1 MSRPERPRPARAAAG
16 FAAPLT
22 ISHPPLLT
30 RGSDRRFR
38 QLLADF
44 LTVATQLETVRSHL
58 GGRVGLTGPQYSILM
73 AVAHLQAERDGPAA
87 GAVGVPVGQV
97 AERLHVSSA
106 FVTAETG
113 KLVRRD
119 LLNKRPNPADGRS
132 VLLSLTPAGR
142 DCVTALAPEVRQ
154 VNDLFFGAL
163 DAARFE
169 ALSSVMA
176 DMVGSAARALAYIE
190 AVERED
196 ALARRRRAG
205 AAD

>member
-1 MSRPERPRPARAAAG
+1 MSRPERPKPGRGGEAG

-22 ISHPPLLT
+22 ASHPPLLT

-44 LTVATQLETVRSHL
+44 LTVATQLESVRSHL

-73 AVAHLQAERDGPAA
+73 AVAHLQAGR
-87 GAVGVPVGQV
+87 GVAVGQV

-113 KLVRRD
+113 KLARRE
-119 LLNKRPNPADGRS
+119 LLRKRPNPDDGRG

-142 DCVTALAPEVRQ
+142 ECVAALAPEVRQ

-169 ALSSVMA
+169 ALSGVMQ
-176 DMVGSAARALAYIE
+176 DMVGSAARALSYIE

-196 ALARRRRAG
+196 ALARRRAG

>member
-1 MSRPERPRPARAAAG
+1 MSRPERPKPVRDGAAG

-22 ISHPPLLT
+22 ASHPPLLT

-44 LTVATQLETVRSHL
+44 LTVATQLEAVRSHL
-58 GGRVGLTGPQYSILM
+58 GGRAGLTGPQYSILM
-73 AVAHLQAERDGPAA
+73 AVAHLQAGR
-87 GAVGVPVGQV
+87 GVSVGQV

-113 KLVRRD
+113 KLARRD
-119 LLNKRPNPADGRS
+119 LLRKRPNPDDGRS
-132 VLLSLTPAGR
+132 VLLSLTPAGQ
-142 DCVTALAPEVRQ
+142 DCVAALAPEVRQ

-163 DAARFE
+163 DAARFT
-169 ALSSVMA
+169 ALSAAMA

-190 AVERED
+190 TVERED
-196 ALARRRRAG
+196 ALARRRAG

>member
-1 MSRPERPRPARAAAG
+1 MPERKRAAASRSASDPS
-16 FAAPLT
+16 AAPLT
-22 ISHPPLLT
+22 VSHPPLLV

-44 LTVATQLETVRSHL
+44 LTVATQLEAVRGHL

-73 AVAHLQAERDGPAA
+73 AVAHLQGGR
-87 GAVGVPVGQV
+87 GVSVGQV

-113 KLVRRD
+113 KLARRGLVR
-119 LLNKRPNPADGRS
+119 KRPNPDDGRG
-132 VLLSLTPAGR
+132 VLLSLAPHGR
-142 DCVTALAPEVRQ
+142 ACVAELAPEVRQ

-163 DAARFE
+163 DGARFE
-169 ALSSVMA
+169 ALAAMMA
-176 DMVGSAARALAYIE
+176 AMVGSGARALAHAE
-190 AVERED
+190 AAERAD
-196 ALARRRRAG
+196 ALARRRAD